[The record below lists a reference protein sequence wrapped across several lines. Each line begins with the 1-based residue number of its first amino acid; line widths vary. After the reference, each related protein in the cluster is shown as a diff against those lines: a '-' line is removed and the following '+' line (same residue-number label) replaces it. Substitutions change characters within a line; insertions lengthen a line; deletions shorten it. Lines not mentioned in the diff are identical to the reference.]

1 MSRSRR
7 SLLGI
12 CAASLSVAGCSGPDE
27 PGQTPSLSPSPS
39 PSPTTECEAVEL
51 PGPTPTAEGIEPLSY
66 PDSPESLTAGT
77 AREFVV
83 EFERA
88 YQHNRFLAEGF
99 IGGTD
104 TVLVDAGV
112 PDGFVV
118 EDDGGYFVG
127 VTASIATEDN
137 RVPGGTATSTPTP
150 APSYDDEFAAWYH
163 LTPGRVRRKDAGT
176 DLPGSPEGVDPSDAT
191 TVRCI

>member
-1 MSRSRR
+1 MARSRR

-12 CAASLSVAGCSGPDE
+12 CAASLSVAVAGCSGADDRVR
-27 PGQTPSLSPSPS
+27 GRRTA
-39 PSPTTECEAVEL
+39 TTHGDGGGARTAVVSDY
-51 PGPTPTAEGIEPLSY
+51 PEPLA
-66 PDSPESLTAGT
+66 AGT
-77 AREFVV
+77 AR

-112 PDGFVV
+112 SDGSVI
-118 EDDGGYFVG
+118 DDGGGYLVG

-137 RVPGGTATSTPTP
+137 RMPGGTATTTPTP

-163 LTPGRVRRKDAGT
+163 LTPGRVRRTDPGT
-176 DLPGSPEGVDPSDAT
+176 DLPGTPGDVDLSDAT
-191 TVRCI
+191 TVRCV